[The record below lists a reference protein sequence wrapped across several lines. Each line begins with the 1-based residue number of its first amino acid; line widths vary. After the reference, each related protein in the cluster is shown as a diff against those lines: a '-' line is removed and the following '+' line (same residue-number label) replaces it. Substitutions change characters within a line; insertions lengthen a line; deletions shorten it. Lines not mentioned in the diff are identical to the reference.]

1 MDSSHSQDWLL
12 MEHVGGPVAY
22 LLNLVYRPYHHHQ
35 GHLLDLVY
43 LDCPTVDK
51 EYWKHVTIRTVRSC
65 IYGRCYEHALLT
77 SITCGRNRQ
86 NVNESVQ
93 AECGRRV

>member
-1 MDSSHSQDWLL
+1 MVGQSS
-12 MEHVGGPVAY
+12 Y
-22 LLNLVYRPYHHHQ
+22 
-35 GHLLDLVY
+35 LLDLVY
-43 LDCPTVDK
+43 MGCPTVEK
-51 EYWKHVTIRTVRSC
+51 EYWKHVTIRTVKSC